1 MKDFSNYHRVIKD
14 RADIEDKL
22 RGGDPIWQWEMMVKQ
37 FTVDMPISIEFIK
50 TDCADEELFWLSE
63 IFEDIAEKTH
73 SSEFIQCIR
82 ERAPQVENPEWR
94 AEIQQEIEEWAVPA
108 MDGEITTIL
117 MLPPDK

>member
-50 TDCADEELFWLSE
+50 TKVTLLLPLFF
-63 IFEDIAEKTH
+63 IF
-73 SSEFIQCIR
+73 
-82 ERAPQVENPEWR
+82 
-94 AEIQQEIEEWAVPA
+94 
-108 MDGEITTIL
+108 
-117 MLPPDK
+117 

>member
-82 ERAPQVENPEWR
+82 ERAAQVENPEWR